1 MPECMVDE
9 KWRSLSLARD
19 RLIYRENKVYTL
31 DRESGRSVYGESLL
45 DLDGAAWREWIPWR
59 SKLGAL
65 FTKRPDMTL
74 KFEGDVLYLG
84 AAQGT
89 TVSHIS
95 DLLEGGAIYAVEFSR
110 APFIKLSDLS
120 RKRDNIV
127 PILED
132 AFHPERY
139 RAIVPSVSIVY
150 QDVAQK
156 EQLKLF
162 LLNCGLFL
170 KPGGLGVLMLKS
182 RSVDVTARP
191 SEIFEKVSSG
201 LAQGGL
207 HILETVDLSPYQID
221 HFAFVVRR
229 KGP

>member
-1 MPECMVDE
+1 MADE
-9 KWRSLSLARD
+9 KGRFRYLVEG
-19 RLIYRENKVYTL
+19 RLINIENKVYTL
-31 DRESGRSVYGESLL
+31 DREGGRSVYGESLL
-45 DLDGAAWREWIPWR
+45 ELDGAAWREWIPWR

-65 FTKRPDMTL
+65 FTKRPGMTL

-139 RAIVPSVSIVY
+139 RAIVPTVSTVY

-156 EQLKLF
+156 EQLEMF
-162 LLNCGLFL
+162 LLNCGIFL
-170 KPGGLGVLMLKS
+170 RPGGLGVLMLKS

-201 LAQGGL
+201 LVKDGFT
-207 HILETVDLSPYQID
+207 ILETVDLSPYQID
-221 HFAFVVRR
+221 HFAFVLRR